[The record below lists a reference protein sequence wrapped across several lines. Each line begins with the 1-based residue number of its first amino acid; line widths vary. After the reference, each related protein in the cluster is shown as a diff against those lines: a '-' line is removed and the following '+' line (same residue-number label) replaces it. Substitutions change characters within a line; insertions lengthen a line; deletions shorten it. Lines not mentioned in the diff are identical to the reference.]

1 MMRRGFWLAAGA
13 VLGVAG
19 YRKASRMARSVTGA
33 AVPARMLS
41 SGPRALSS
49 RHEARPPV
57 PVTTVPLTVA
67 RTTGRV
73 RSAASFARDVR
84 EGMAEYRELHGGQ
97 LRRSLGDQRGRES
110 GRGSQRGSI
119 EP

>member
-33 AVPARMLS
+33 AVPGRMLS
-41 SGPRALSS
+41 SGPRALAPGG
-49 RHEARPPV
+49 ETGPPV
-57 PVTTVPLTVA
+57 PLVA
-67 RTTGRV
+67 RL

-84 EGMAEYRELHGGQ
+84 EGMAEYRELHGRRLG
-97 LRRSLGDQRGRES
+97 RSLGEQRDRMPGRDS
-110 GRGSQRGSI
+110 QLGRI

>member
-19 YRKASRMARSVTGA
+19 YRKAGRMARSITGA
-33 AVPARMLS
+33 AVPAKMLS
-41 SGPRALSS
+41 SGPRALNSS
-49 RHEARPPV
+49 RAARPPV
-57 PVTTVPLTVA
+57 PVTTVPLTA
-67 RTTGRV
+67 RM

-84 EGMAEYRELHGGQ
+84 EGMAEYRELHGRQ
-97 LRRSLGDQRGRES
+97 LGNSLGDQRGRES

>member
-1 MMRRGFWLAAGA
+1 MRRGFWLATGA

-19 YRKASRMARSVTGA
+19 YRKASRIARAVTGA
-33 AVPARMLS
+33 AVPAKMVS
-41 SGPRALSS
+41 SGPRALNSG
-49 RHEARPPV
+49 REARPAV
-57 PVTTVPLTVA
+57 ALTVA

-84 EGMAEYRELHGGQ
+84 EGMAEYRELHGRQ
-97 LRRSLGDQRGRES
+97 LGRSLGDQRGREP
-110 GRGSQRGSI
+110 GRGNQRGSI

>member
-19 YRKASRMARSVTGA
+19 YRKASRLARSVTGA
-33 AVPARMLS
+33 PVPGRMLGPGS
-41 SGPRALSS
+41 RARGAGSG
-49 RHEARPPV
+49 EAGAPV
-57 PVTTVPLTVA
+57 PVTVPMGA
-67 RTTGRV
+67 RI

-84 EGMAEYRELHGGQ
+84 EGMAEYRELHGRQ
-97 LRRSLGDQRGRES
+97 LGRSLGKQRGRAP
-110 GRGSQRGSI
+110 GRSSQRGSI

>member
-1 MMRRGFWLAAGA
+1 MRRGFWLAAGA

-19 YRKASRMARSVTGA
+19 YRKASRVARAVTGA
-33 AVPARMLS
+33 AVPAKMLT
-41 SGPRALSS
+41 SGPRALRSGG
-49 RHEARPPV
+49 EVRPPV

-67 RTTGRV
+67 RTTGRM

-84 EGMAEYRELHGGQ
+84 EGMAEYRELHGRQ
-97 LRRSLGDQRGRES
+97 LGRSLGEQRGREP
-110 GRGSQRGSI
+110 GRESQRGSI

>member
-19 YRKASRMARSVTGA
+19 YRKAGRMARSITGA
-33 AVPARMLS
+33 AVPAKMLS
-41 SGPRALSS
+41 SGPRALNSS
-49 RHEARPPV
+49 RAARPPV

-67 RTTGRV
+67 RTTGRM

-84 EGMAEYRELHGGQ
+84 EGMAEYRELHGRQ
-97 LRRSLGDQRGRES
+97 LGNSLGDQRGRES